1 MDNNKIVISLMV
13 ENESGVLSRI
23 AGLFSRRG
31 FNIESITAGKTVDPR
46 MTRITV
52 VAIGDEDA
60 LNQICSQLR
69 KLIDVKSIEVLEP
82 DSVRRELILIKIAA
96 TSNERQQVMSIAD
109 IFRAKIVD
117 VSSDSMVLEMTGTEN
132 KIEAIT
138 RLLEEFG
145 ILEIAR
151 TGIVGMSRGTKSSA
165 G

>member
-1 MDNNKIVISLMV
+1 MDNKIVISLMV

-31 FNIESITAGKTVDPR
+31 FNIESITAGKTTDPR

-52 VAIGDEDA
+52 VALGDEDA

-69 KLIDVKSIEVLEP
+69 KLIDVKTIEVLDRDP
-82 DSVRRELILIKIAA
+82 VCRELILIKIAA
-96 TSNERQQVMSIAD
+96 GSKDRQQVMSIAD

-117 VSSDSMVLEMTGTEN
+117 VATDSMILEMTGTES
-132 KIEAIT
+132 KIDAIT
-138 RLLEEFG
+138 HLLEEFG

-151 TGIVGMSRGTKSSA
+151 TGIVGMSRGTHDDA
-165 G
+165 Q

>member
-1 MDNNKIVISLMV
+1 MDNKIVISLMV

-31 FNIESITAGKTVDPR
+31 FNIESITAGKTTDPR

-52 VAIGDEDA
+52 VALGDEDA

-69 KLIDVKSIEVLEP
+69 KLIDVKTIEVLDRDP
-82 DSVRRELILIKIAA
+82 VCRELILIKIAA
-96 TSNERQQVMSIAD
+96 GSKDRQQVMSIAD

-117 VSSDSMVLEMTGTEN
+117 VATDSMILEMTGTES
-132 KIEAIT
+132 KIDAIT

-151 TGIVGMSRGTKSSA
+151 TGIVGMSRGTHDDA
-165 G
+165 Q

>member
-1 MDNNKIVISLMV
+1 MDNKIVISLMV

-31 FNIESITAGKTVDPR
+31 FNIESITAGKTTDPR

-52 VAIGDEDA
+52 VALGDEDA

-69 KLIDVKSIEVLEP
+69 KLIDVKTIEVLDRDP
-82 DSVRRELILIKIAA
+82 VCRELILIKIAA
-96 TSNERQQVMSIAD
+96 GSKDRQQVMSIAD
-109 IFRAKIVD
+109 IFRANIVD
-117 VSSDSMVLEMTGTEN
+117 VATDSMILEMTGTES
-132 KIEAIT
+132 KIDAIT

-151 TGIVGMSRGTKSSA
+151 TGIVGMSRGTHDDA
-165 G
+165 Q

>member
-1 MDNNKIVISLMV
+1 MDNKIVISLMV

-31 FNIESITAGKTVDPR
+31 FNIESITAGKTTDPR

-52 VAIGDEDA
+52 VALGDEDA

-69 KLIDVKSIEVLEP
+69 KLIDVKTIEVLDRDP
-82 DSVRRELILIKIAA
+82 VCRERILIKIAA
-96 TSNERQQVMSIAD
+96 GSKDRQQVMSIAD

-117 VSSDSMVLEMTGTEN
+117 VATDSMILEMTGTES
-132 KIEAIT
+132 KIDAIT
-138 RLLEEFG
+138 RLLEGFG

-151 TGIVGMSRGTKSSA
+151 TGIVGMSRGTHDDA
-165 G
+165 Q